1 MSEEQ
6 DRVEEQDGMEK
17 TVPVSE
23 AIRYRKRAQAAE
35 QQAEELTR
43 QVEQLRRE
51 HGQLTEQLQS
61 QRHDEELSKRLTAAG
76 VTDVEAGVLLTR
88 KRMGDGGDLDA
99 AIERLRQDKPHL
111 FPSHQRE
118 ANSAP
123 KKTAGAKER
132 PGTSPTMAQA
142 AQQAAASGRRSDVH
156 EYMRVRRTR
165 VRSM

>member
-6 DRVEEQDGMEK
+6 DRVEEQDGVEK

-61 QRHDEELSKRLTAAG
+61 QRHDEEMSKRLTAAG

-111 FPSHQRE
+111 FPSPQRE

>member
-6 DRVEEQDGMEK
+6 NNLDEQQVDEK
-17 TVPVSE
+17 VVPVGE

-35 QQAEELTR
+35 QQAEELVR

-51 HGQLTEQLQS
+51 HTQLTEQLQS
-61 QRHDEELSKRLTAAG
+61 QRHDEELSKRLAAAG
-76 VTDVEAGVLLTR
+76 VADVEAGVLLAR

-111 FPSHQRE
+111 FPSSQQER
-118 ANSAP
+118 NSAP

-132 PGTSPTMAQA
+132 PGMSPTMAQA

>member
-1 MSEEQ
+1 MGEELNKF
-6 DRVEEQDGMEK
+6 EEAQGEEK

-51 HGQLTEQLQS
+51 HTQLNEQLQS
-61 QRHDEELSKRLTAAG
+61 QRHDEELSKRLSAAG
-76 VTDVEAGVLLTR
+76 VTDVEAGVLLAR
-88 KRMGDGGDLDA
+88 KRMDDGSDLDT

-111 FPSHQRE
+111 FATNLRE
-118 ANSAP
+118 THSAP
-123 KKTAGAKER
+123 RKTAGAKER

-156 EYMRVRRTR
+156 EYMRIRRTR
-165 VRSM
+165 VRSV

>member
-1 MSEEQ
+1 MSVEQ
-6 DRVEEQDGMEK
+6 NNLDEQQMDEK
-17 TVPVSE
+17 VVPVSE

-51 HGQLTEQLQS
+51 HTQLNEQLQS

-76 VTDVEAGVLLTR
+76 VTDVEAGVLLAH
-88 KRMGDGGDLDA
+88 KRMDDGGDLDA
-99 AIERLRQDKPHL
+99 AIERLRKDKPYL
-111 FPSHQRE
+111 FATNSRE
-118 ANSAP
+118 THSAP
-123 KKTAGAKER
+123 RKTAGAKER
-132 PGTSPTMAQA
+132 PGMSPTMAQA

-165 VRSM
+165 IRSV

>member
-6 DRVEEQDGMEK
+6 NNLDEQQVDEK
-17 TVPVSE
+17 VVPVGE

-35 QQAEELTR
+35 QQAEELVR

-51 HGQLTEQLQS
+51 HTQLTEQLQS
-61 QRHDEELSKRLTAAG
+61 QRHDEELSKRLAAAG
-76 VTDVEAGVLLTR
+76 VADVEAGVLLAR

-111 FPSHQRE
+111 FPSSQQER
-118 ANSAP
+118 NSAP

-132 PGTSPTMAQA
+132 PGMSPTMAQA
-142 AQQAAASGRRSDVH
+142 AQQAAASGRLSDVH

>member
-1 MSEEQ
+1 MNEEQ
-6 DRVEEQDGMEK
+6 DKIEEMHETEK
-17 TVPVSE
+17 MVPVGE

-35 QQAEELTR
+35 QQAEQLTH

-51 HGQLTEQLQS
+51 HMQLSERLEAS
-61 QRHDEELSKRLTAAG
+61 RNDEELAKRLTAAG
-76 VTDVEAGVLLTR
+76 VTDVEAGVLLGR
-88 KRMGDGGDLDA
+88 KRMGDDGDLDA
-99 AIERLRQDKPHL
+99 AIEQLRKDKPYL
-111 FPSHQRE
+111 FATNVRQT
-118 ANSAP
+118 NSAP

-165 VRSM
+165 IRSV